1 MGISKSDSADD
12 GDNTDGNLTRKKS
25 NLRNLVKFDI
35 PEDSK
40 RARVQ
45 LKAKQAQM
53 SISRAP
59 TKLRRQR
66 IKDGLVV
73 KMERM
78 LVRVDA
84 AGEVPDD
91 FDENVNQRVN
101 SRVKEKW
108 REYMVVCR
116 HNHTDNAD
124 FVLQLY
130 QTRVSYHVHV
140 SHPFCTLLTDV
151 TGHPR
156 DRAARRWQ
164 ESGI

>member
-1 MGISKSDSADD
+1 LNKAPERAAAESKPPAKGILAKVKRRSELRLSKSDSPNDEEHAD
-12 GDNTDGNLTRKKS
+12 GHLTRKKS
-25 NLRNLVKFDI
+25 NLRNLVKFDL

-40 RARVQ
+40 RAKVQ
-45 LKAKQAQM
+45 LRAKQAQM

-66 IKDGLVV
+66 IRDGLVV

-91 FDENVNQRVN
+91 FDENVNQRVT
-101 SRVKEKW
+101 SRVKDKW

-116 HNHTDNAD
+116 HNHTDKAD

-130 QTRVSYHVHV
+130 RTRVRNWSK
-140 SHPFCTLLTDV
+140 
-151 TGHPR
+151 
-156 DRAARRWQ
+156 
-164 ESGI
+164 